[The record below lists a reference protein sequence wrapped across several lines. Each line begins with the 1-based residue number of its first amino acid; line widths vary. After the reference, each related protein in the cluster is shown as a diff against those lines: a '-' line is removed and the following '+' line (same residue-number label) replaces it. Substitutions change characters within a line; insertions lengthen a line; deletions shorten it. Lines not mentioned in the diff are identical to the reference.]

1 MSLTLSGYLRDN
13 PGGAAIAG
21 DTVSLLD
28 VNTGL
33 APTTTAHTNLSATT
47 DVTDANGYWEFTMDL
62 CTGPLRVSVDL
73 GGGDTRQRRNTEQ
86 FQYGGT
92 PISSLS
98 KALSGTGTGVIYGI
112 GSGMSVTAGATRL
125 LTIADG
131 YAMIK
136 GYALGWDTGTKTMT
150 GNTNGSVGTTRYD
163 FLCLRQYYTGTYAG
177 QQDIV
182 LIEGGSSTDPVV
194 TSSEADLTKFIRGA
208 TIWDLP
214 IYRCRLANGS
224 TVYTL
229 NDLRGT
235 STYPY
240 TGDTDQNDH
249 AFAGTVTV
257 DETAT
262 ITGAATLSSTLD
274 VTGLITANAGI
285 QLEGGGGLNYRGTTP
300 TLAYGAGAGTG
311 GSRANGIEGSD
322 RFGRVF
328 VTTGNTSVAAG
339 ILLRVTFNAAMSDAN
354 YGVKLWPA
362 DSDSPDVDAYVDYST
377 LTTTYWELSAKTLP
391 ANNTSHHWFYEV
403 VQYQP

>member
-98 KALSGTGTGVIYGI
+98 KALSGTGNGVIHGI

-136 GYALGWDTGTKTMT
+136 GYTLGWDTGTKTKT
-150 GNTNGSVGTTRYD
+150 GNTNGSVGTTRFD

-182 LIEGGSSTDPVV
+182 LIEGGSSTDPVA
-194 TSSEADLTKFIRGA
+194 TSTETDLTAFIQGA
-208 TIWDLP
+208 TIWDIP

-224 TVYTL
+224 SVYTL

-235 STYPY
+235 TVCPY
-240 TGDTDQNDH
+240 VGN
-249 AFAGTVTV
+249 V
-257 DETAT
+257 DANAHEF
-262 ITGAATLSSTLD
+262 SSTVEVD
-274 VTGLITANAGI
+274 GLVTANAGI
-285 QLEGGGGLNYRGTTP
+285 SYTANSGEIYYGTTP
-300 TLAYGAGAGTG
+300 SIAAGAGAGTG
-311 GSRANGIEGSD
+311 GSLAVGIEGTD
-322 RFGRVF
+322 RVGKVT
-328 VTTGNTSVAAG
+328 VTTGATGVAAG
-339 ILLRVTFNAAMSDAN
+339 ILARVTFNTALSTAN
-354 YGVKLWPA
+354 YSVSITPS
-362 DSDSPDVDAYVDYST
+362 DSDGSSVLPYVDFAT
-377 LTTTYWELSAKTLP
+377 LTTTYWELSASVLP
-391 ANNTSHHWFYEV
+391 NNNRSHHWFYEIK
-403 VQYQP
+403 QYEP